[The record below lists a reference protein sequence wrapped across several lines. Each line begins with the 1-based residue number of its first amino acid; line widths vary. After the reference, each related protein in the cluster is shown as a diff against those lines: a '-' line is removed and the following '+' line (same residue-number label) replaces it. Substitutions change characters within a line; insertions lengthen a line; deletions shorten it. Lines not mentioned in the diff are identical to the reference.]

1 MNKYS
6 NAFLVACLTAVVL
19 FGLAFV
25 PEVHFVKA
33 ASKTITVPDDYLK
46 IQDAIA
52 NASPGDTVF
61 VRKGNYAGGIAL
73 NKPIWLRGEDAK
85 STFIVGGATLKDLS
99 FNSTIAVQSAA
110 SDMSVSIVKSFALA
124 DEAPQTLDSQK
135 TNLKIQPANFFEP
148 PTFGVYIN
156 SSDITISGFTIK
168 GGTNAIN
175 GNGDRLQI
183 YQNILGT
190 CIFAG
195 SDITIANNTD
205 IGLQIGG
212 LHNSIVGNIGSLIL
226 VSSNS
231 TILEN
236 SLTYFESENANFN
249 NIINNTLSGANMG
262 MWIGSYGKNCS
273 YNLFAGNKIENSG
286 LWGILMGAGSY
297 NVFFGNIVENTGAG
311 IGHDGYGLA
320 LGGNG
325 LTADKNLFL
334 RNIFVNNSKNFGVN
348 WPVTGTNSFDD
359 GKEGNYWD
367 DYLSRY
373 PNATEVD
380 NSGTGNIAY
389 VLTEINIDNHP
400 LLVQPSLSGVVPVLP
415 EPWASL
421 LPVLSPLP
429 SPWPSSPSP
438 SSSPND
444 LSSTLPSISSSPTS
458 SIPPSVPEFSALTI
472 PLLITIILAT
482 SGLLVYHKKHKTKA
496 TQP

>member
-1 MNKYS
+1 MRKNV
-6 NAFLVACLTAVVL
+6 ALLVVLVFLATSCLTVYL
-19 FGLAFV
+19 
-25 PEVHFVKA
+25 PVKA
-33 ASKTITVPDDYLK
+33 ESKTIVVPDDYLT
-46 IQDAIA
+46 IQDASA

-61 VRKGNYAGGIAL
+61 VRNGNYAGGIAL
-73 NKPIWLRGEDAK
+73 NKPVWLRGEDAK

-110 SDMSVSIVKSFALA
+110 SDMSVSALKSFALTG
-124 DEAPQTLDSQK
+124 EATQTLDTQK
-135 TNLKIQPANFFEP
+135 ANLKIQPTNFIEP

-156 SSDITISGFTIK
+156 SSDIKISGFTIK
-168 GGTNAIN
+168 GGTNGYTNAIN

-190 CIFAG
+190 CSFAG
-195 SDITIANNTD
+195 SDIIIANNTD
-205 IGLQIGG
+205 IDLQIGG
-212 LHNSIVGNIGSLIL
+212 LHNSIVGNIGSLTL

-249 NIINNTLSGANMG
+249 NIINNTLSDANMG
-262 MWIGSYGKNCS
+262 MWIGSHGKICS

-297 NVFFGNIVENTGAG
+297 NVFFGNIVENTGVG

-325 LTADKNLFL
+325 LTAEKNLFL
-334 RNIFVNNSKNFGVN
+334 RNIFVNNSRNFGVN

-367 DYLSRY
+367 DYLTRY
-373 PNATEVD
+373 SNAVEVD
-380 NSGTGNIAY
+380 SSGTGNISY
-389 VLTEINIDNHP
+389 MLTEINIDNHP
-400 LLVQPSLSGVVPVLP
+400 LLVKPSLSGVVPVLP
-415 EPWASL
+415 KPWSSL
-421 LPVLSPLP
+421 LPVLLPLP
-429 SPWPSSPSP
+429 SMWSSSPSP

-444 LSSTLPSISSSPTS
+444 SSSPLPSVSSSPTL
-458 SIPPSVPEFSALTI
+458 SISPSKPEFPALTI
-472 PLLITIILAT
+472 PLLITIILAAA
-482 SGLLVYHKKHKTKA
+482 GLLVYYKHKAKTA
-496 TQP
+496 